1 MKYEVINTR
10 SIYIYVCVC
19 VCVCPVR
26 NPETVHRNTLEPEY
40 SEMLSGTKFKT
51 FLHLQVVIE

>member
-10 SIYIYVCVC
+10 SIYMC
-19 VCVCPVR
+19 VCVCPMR
-26 NPETVHRNTLEPEY
+26 NPETVHQNTLEPEH
-40 SEMLSGTKFKT
+40 SGMLSGTKFKT

>member
-1 MKYEVINTR
+1 M
-10 SIYIYVCVC
+10 CVC

-26 NPETVHRNTLEPEY
+26 NPETVHQNTLEPEH
-40 SEMLSGTKFKT
+40 SGMLSGTKFKT